1 MHTKNLDHTKGETF
15 NLTEKEE
22 KRVIPKGREGG
33 IVISSLLCCHII
45 FTLLR
50 ARARANPQL
59 YFKHRSFDITMF
71 VSKTI

>member
-50 ARARANPQL
+50 ALRPCKSSIIFQTQKFRYNNVC
-59 YFKHRSFDITMF
+59 K
-71 VSKTI
+71 